1 MIKQITVPSR
11 PQELKVKA
19 LEKSKAFF
27 VFSILVIIIWM
38 KYLQLATLGQ
48 RSYLRY
54 IITLTGVISIFIVVG
69 QISYATGMTLV
80 GVPTSEMANYSLV
93 QARELMG
100 SNLFF
105 IINLLP
111 FVALFFALL
120 LAIKYIHQ
128 RPVWSIFTARNAF
141 DWKRFFVSFSL
152 FGVVLV
158 GGLGYSVL
166 TNKNIQWNYH
176 VDSFWMLLG
185 ISFFIL
191 PLQTAV
197 EELLFRGYMLQGS
210 INLFKKPIISAIV
223 SSLVFAVLHMGNP
236 EVETLGPEVLLYYFS
251 CGLFM
256 ALLTVLDDGL
266 ELSLGFHTVNNVFGA
281 LMVTNNWQVFQ
292 TDALFM
298 DTSEPVIG
306 FDLWVIVLV
315 FFPMLLFIYH
325 KVYKWKSWGKVLF
338 EKIDLDDNVQKEEI
352 L

>member
-1 MIKQITVPSR
+1 
-11 PQELKVKA
+11 
-19 LEKSKAFF
+19 
-27 VFSILVIIIWM
+27 M

-54 IITLTGVISIFIVVG
+54 IITLTGVISIFLIVG
-69 QISYATGMTLV
+69 QFSYAAGMSLV

-93 QARELMG
+93 QACELMG

-128 RPVWSIFTARNAF
+128 RPIWSIFTARNTF

-152 FGVVLV
+152 FGVVLG
-158 GGLGYSVL
+158 GGLCYSVL

-223 SSLVFAVLHMGNP
+223 SSLVFAILHMGNP
-236 EVETLGPEVLLYYFS
+236 EVETLGPEILLYYFS

-266 ELSLGFHTVNNVFGA
+266 ELSLGFHTVNNIFGA

-306 FDLWVIVLV
+306 FDLWIIVLV
-315 FFPMLLFIYH
+315 FFPMLLFIFH
-325 KVYKWKSWGKVLF
+325 KVYKWKSCGKVLF
-338 EKIDLDDNVQKEEI
+338 EKIDLDDNMQKEEI

>member
-1 MIKQITVPSR
+1 
-11 PQELKVKA
+11 
-19 LEKSKAFF
+19 
-27 VFSILVIIIWM
+27 M
-38 KYLQLATLGQ
+38 KYLQLASLGQ

-69 QISYATGMTLV
+69 QISYATGLTLV
-80 GVPTSEMANYSLV
+80 GIPTSEMANYSLV

-120 LAIKYIHQ
+120 LAIKYVHH
-128 RPVWSIFTARNAF
+128 RPVWSIFTARNTF

-158 GGLGYSVL
+158 CGLCYSVL
-166 TNKNIQWNYH
+166 SNKNIHWNYH

-223 SSLVFAVLHMGNP
+223 SSVVFAVLHMGNP
-236 EVETLGPEVLLYYFS
+236 EVEKLGKEILLYYFS

-281 LMVTNNWQVFQ
+281 LMVTNDWQVFQ
-292 TDALFM
+292 TDALFI
-298 DTSEPVIG
+298 DTSEPFIG

-325 KVYKWKSWGKVLF
+325 KLYKWKPWKKVLF
-338 EKIDLDDNVQKEEI
+338 EKIDLDDNMQKEEI

>member
-1 MIKQITVPSR
+1 
-11 PQELKVKA
+11 
-19 LEKSKAFF
+19 
-27 VFSILVIIIWM
+27 M

-54 IITLTGVISIFIVVG
+54 TITLTGVISIFIFVG

-80 GVPTSEMANYSLV
+80 GVPTSEMANYSLL

-128 RPVWSIFTARNAF
+128 RPVWSIFTARNTF
-141 DWKRFFVSFSL
+141 DWKRFFLSFSL
-152 FGVVLV
+152 FGVILG
-158 GGLGYSVL
+158 GGLCYSVL
-166 TNKNIQWNYH
+166 TSKNIQWNYH
-176 VDSFWMLLG
+176 ADSFWMLLG

-223 SSLVFAVLHMGNP
+223 SSVVFAALHLGNP
-236 EVETLGPEVLLYYFS
+236 EVEKLGTEILLYYCS

-266 ELSLGFHTVNNVFGA
+266 ELNLGFHTVNNIFGA
-281 LMVTNNWQVFQ
+281 IMVTNHWQVFQ
-292 TDALFM
+292 TDALFL
-298 DTSEPVIG
+298 DTSEPVVG
-306 FDLWVIVLV
+306 WDLWIMVLV
-315 FFPMLLFIYH
+315 CFPLLLLVFH
-325 KVYKWKSWGKVLF
+325 KVYKWKSWSKTLF
-338 EKIDLDDNVQKEEI
+338 ETIDLDNNVQKEEV